1 MEADYIGLLLMAAA
15 GYDPRLAP
23 LFYEELGKIEKDH
36 NKFTCGSFL
45 GSHPPGRK
53 RAEALARPEIM
64 EEALILY
71 NGARAQASAGP
82 KIMEEALTN
91 LSSLDHIQG
100 QTQDHGAGQ
109 IQDPGEGQIQDHGER
124 GANCFIS
131 LMQIILLLLLFIIYK

>member
-1 MEADYIGLLLMAAA
+1 
-15 GYDPRLAP
+15 
-23 LFYEELGKIEKDH
+23 
-36 NKFTCGSFL
+36 
-45 GSHPPGRK
+45 
-53 RAEALARPEIM
+53 M

-109 IQDPGEGQIQDHGER
+109 IQDPGEGQIKDHGEG
-124 GANCFIS
+124 GANCLIS
-131 LMQIILLLLLFIIYK
+131 LMLIILLLLFIIYK